1 MLIKFALIF
10 GLGPFPVAVLAA
22 EVLLNGTS
30 MFNHSNIRLSVSVD
44 RALRWIIVT
53 PDMHRIHHSVVDT
66 EHGCNFGFNFSCWDR
81 LFGTYLGEAALPQGQ
96 MAIGITPFDET
107 DSIRLDK
114 LLTQP
119 FSWRPSGS

>member
-81 LFGTYLGEAALPQGQ
+81 LFGTYLDEAALPQNE
-96 MAIGITPFDET
+96 MVISITRFDES
-107 DSIRLDK
+107 DSVRLDK

-119 FSWRPSGS
+119 FNRRPSGS

>member
-30 MFNHSNIRLSVSVD
+30 MFNHSNIRLPDSVD

-53 PDMHRIHHSVVDT
+53 PDMHRIHHSVVDA

-81 LFGTYLGEAALPQGQ
+81 VFGTYLGVAVLPQGQ
-96 MAIGITPFDET
+96 MAIGITPFNEA
-107 DSIRLDK
+107 DSVRLDK

-119 FSWRPSGS
+119 FSRRPSGS